1 MGEQQQGGS
10 GGHKVG
16 FFGCLVFWVLAGF
29 AYFWMRRTPAVMGA
43 FASFEGW
50 IGTMRNQSPWW
61 LAAILGLAALSPA
74 GLIWLLW
81 KRYKRWREG

>member
-1 MGEQQQGGS
+1 MAEEPRGP

-16 FFGCLVFWVLAGF
+16 ILGCLAFWALAAV
-29 AYFWMRRTPAVMGA
+29 AYLWMRRTPAVTGA

-50 IGTMRNQSPWW
+50 IGELRKGSPWW
-61 LAAILGLAALSPA
+61 LAAILGLAAVSPA

-81 KRYKRWREG
+81 RRFKRWREG